1 MNIEMLRKEIIGGET
16 QIETPFGERLITYA
30 DYTASGKTLKFIE
43 KYLIELQ
50 TVYANSHTEESMT
63 GKTMTEIVHK
73 AERNIKKALNALD
86 EDYIFPVGT
95 GATGAIQKLASILGI
110 YYSPKL
116 KEKFETYF
124 QMRDSATCENDC
136 IDAFFKKMDI
146 KKPVVFISPY
156 EHHSNDLIW
165 RESYA
170 DVVEINLNSEGE
182 FDLDDL
188 KKKVSDKKYDGRLKV
203 GSISAASN
211 VTGIKS
217 PIYDIASILHENNAY
232 ACFDFA
238 ASAPYVEIN
247 MNKDKES
254 YFDAVYISSHK
265 FIGGPGA
272 TGLLVIN
279 KRLYDEN
286 GSPTVAGGGTVDYV
300 SSLGYDFVADVEARE
315 MAGTPGILQI
325 IKAAL
330 AIELKDIIGID
341 HIEKIEHEYID
352 YVFDRLLKNEN
363 VSILGPIDPNK
374 RISIMSFNIKH
385 KDGFLHHKF
394 VTKLLNDLFGIQSR
408 AGCACAGPYGHRLLN
423 VDADKSMQYRNV
435 VLDGFNSLKPGWVR
449 VNFHYAMTESEIK
462 FITDAIEFIANYG
475 YLFVNVYEMD
485 RLSGMWS
492 KKDFTEYNHYVE
504 DFGIQSSI
512 EMMNKDVFKFLNL
525 DKETL
530 YDNYMKYALDEATKL
545 KMSFTE
551 CTGKFEN
558 ESRDALRWYPF

>member
-16 QIETPFGERLITYA
+16 KIDTPYGKRLITYA

-73 AERNIKKALNALD
+73 SEKKIKAAFNALE
-86 EDYIFPVGT
+86 EDYIIPIGT

-116 KEKFETYF
+116 KDKFDKYF
-124 QMRDSATCENDC
+124 KMRESAKCDNDC
-136 IDAFFKKMDI
+136 VDSFFKEIDI

-170 DVVEINLNSEGE
+170 DVVEINLTKEGE
-182 FDLDDL
+182 IDIEDLTA
-188 KKKVSDKKYDGRLKV
+188 KVSDPIYDGRLKV
-203 GSISAASN
+203 GSLSAASN
-211 VTGIKS
+211 VTGLKS
-217 PIYDIASILHENNAY
+217 PIYEIAKILHQHNTY

-238 ASAPYVEIN
+238 ASAPYVKID
-247 MNKDKES
+247 MNRDKDS

-272 TGLLVIN
+272 SGLLVLN

-286 GSPTVAGGGTVDYV
+286 GAPTVAGGGTVDYV
-300 SSLGYDFVADVEARE
+300 SSVGYDFVDDVEARE

-330 AIELKDIIGID
+330 AIELKDVIGID
-341 HIEKIEHEYID
+341 TIEAVEHDYIE
-352 YVFDRLLKNEN
+352 YVFDRLLKNDKIH
-363 VSILGPIDPNK
+363 ILGPLDPKK
-374 RISIMSFNIKH
+374 RVSIMSFNIRH
-385 KDGFLHHKF
+385 NEGYLHHKF

-408 AGCACAGPYGHRLLN
+408 AGCACAGPYGHRLLG
-423 VDADKSMQYRNV
+423 VDLEKSMAYRNV
-435 VLDGFNSLKPGWVR
+435 VLEGYNSLKPGWVR
-449 VNFHYAMTESEIK
+449 VNFHYAMTEEEIQ
-462 FITDAIEFIANYG
+462 FITDAIDFIANYG
-475 YLFVNVYEMD
+475 YLFVKDYEMNMK
-485 RLSGMWS
+485 SGMWT
-492 KKDFTEYNHYVE
+492 KKNFKEENKYVKN
-504 DFGIQSSI
+504 FGLLEAVKIKD
-512 EMMNKDVFKFLNL
+512 KDVFETIDL
-525 DKETL
+525 DKVSL
-530 YDNYMKYALDEATKL
+530 YKAY
-545 KMSFTE
+545 MSFAQE
-551 CTGKFEN
+551 EVIRLGKDFKAYQGKFEN
-558 ESRDALRWYPF
+558 ETQDALRWYPF